1 MESELEFIS
10 NMMNTLSNPI
20 NETLISKNSKTE
32 NKNEI
37 KKRSE
42 LAGPIFN
49 RIFEMKFDEIE
60 TKTKDSFL
68 LKIENAGL
76 KKRRYQ
82 ADARFQLLKKQYKE
96 TIVNLNKII
105 AYRNDFSKIVNKKNF
120 VLSFKRRLNKGQW
133 QLGLPWSNLIIKR
146 QVKTFE
152 KNFVKS

>member
-105 AYRNDFSKIVNKKNF
+105 AYRNDFFKNC
-120 VLSFKRRLNKGQW
+120 K
-133 QLGLPWSNLIIKR
+133 
-146 QVKTFE
+146 
-152 KNFVKS
+152 